1 MKYQITL
8 VVDVEANDDD
18 HAAVLA
24 DGLGE
29 FLGMHYQTTS
39 LGCVTEVTWVDEE
52 LEEEM
57 DITEDDVSEEETVE
71 LTDFYQNNV
80 HFA

>member
-52 LEEEM
+52 LEEEL